1 MDSQR
6 KQRLIKFG
14 FLSLR
19 AAAIYLIFALFSL
32 AVFFSVRLFNYDNR
46 GQYYYLS
53 ETAVCALGVFF
64 PLLFYYSII
73 RASALH
79 NGALCARFLEL
90 WDRDNPPGFLRR
102 IRFTLSSPE
111 FCADLTVHLLLLL
124 IFPSAFGYRPLILL
138 LGDYGNKGTLLAILV
153 PAFLLLCVAAR
164 MTALS
169 AWAVQWSRKAGA
181 PAPEE
186 PPRWKLPVTVLIIW
200 ICYLAASS
208 VSPMVVRM
216 IYSLFRILRLADPW
230 ILAAVLIGIVLLWYL
245 IRGSVAVVKRRRLL
259 QRLRTFCK
267 ENGYEM
273 SGAQKWIRTLF
284 FTDASANFTLQKG
297 KTLYECRLIS
307 SLGRHSP
314 LLFREEGTVTCTH
327 VLRLFSLNLFHF
339 DFTYDYRFEGT
350 GTKLLILLPAPI
362 EVFVSGYGVTQLAFP
377 GSRISDY
384 TIYGATDFLHA
395 LERNVIGR

>member
-1 MDSQR
+1 M
-6 KQRLIKFG
+6 K
-14 FLSLR
+14 R
-19 AAAIYLIFALFSL
+19 AVAIMFSILFII
-32 AVFFSVRLFNYDNR
+32 SVIPI
-46 GQYYYLS
+46 S
-53 ETAVCALGVFF
+53 
-64 PLLFYYSII
+64 
-73 RASALH
+73 ASADGSDE
-79 NGALCARFLEL
+79 N
-90 WDRDNPPGFLRR
+90 NPFNDVPEGKW
-102 IRFTLSSPE
+102 FTE
-111 FCADLTVHLLLLL
+111 
-124 IFPSAFGYRPLILL
+124 
-138 LGDYGNKGTLLAILV
+138 
-153 PAFLLLCVAAR
+153 
-164 MTALS
+164 
-169 AWAVQWSRKAGA
+169 
-181 PAPEE
+181 
-186 PPRWKLPVTVLIIW
+186 
-200 ICYLAASS
+200 
-208 VSPMVVRM
+208 
-216 IYSLFRILRLADPW
+216 
-230 ILAAVLIGIVLLWYL
+230 AVL
-245 IRGSVAVVKRRRLL
+245 
-259 QRLRTFCK
+259 FCK